1 MLLISN
7 GFHFT
12 LKSEMLP
19 RAFTEKDNDFTY
31 KRNMKRLLQWKLQ
44 ASLNRIVNKGS
55 MLWPLETKFPP
66 IVYFFSFLFQTCL
79 GLDMWEGKPRLWMS
93 ATKAMKFYSCTYI
106 QVTSWIQG
114 YSLERFIPKNI
125 SSFSH
130 LTNTKKSS
138 SFLSEVLSKN
148 IFACDHWF
156 LHFPIQSSGS
166 HG

>member
-1 MLLISN
+1 MVFTSLLS
-7 GFHFT
+7 
-12 LKSEMLP
+12 LKCCQELSQKKTMILHIREIWKDCYSESCKQVL
-19 RAFTEKDNDFTY
+19 
-31 KRNMKRLLQWKLQ
+31 
-44 ASLNRIVNKGS
+44 IVLSIRGS

-66 IVYFFSFLFQTCL
+66 IVYFFSFLFQTYL